1 MEIIAKTIFTTPF
14 LKGKNMNK
22 TDISILAG
30 LVLAIALTFAAD
42 SNAHAALIR
51 SQTLRL
57 HVIADDDSP
66 LAQETKLMVKNAISG
81 ICAELYCPAENYE
94 SAIKITE
101 DNLKYIEETANH
113 TLQQTNAGYTARC
126 SLEKF
131 YFDTTEYTG
140 FTLPRGE
147 YTALTVR
154 LGRAQGKNWWC
165 VVYPSLC
172 LSAAAEYSDDES
184 NTFISTDKFNIKFR
198 TVEIWQEIQQY
209 FTTAA
214 PLYTNID

>member
-1 MEIIAKTIFTTPF
+1 MK
-14 LKGKNMNK
+14 K

-30 LVLAIALTFAAD
+30 LIISLVITFAAD
-42 SNAHAALIR
+42 SNAHASQIR
-51 SQTLRL
+51 AQTLRL

-66 LAQETKLMVKNAISG
+66 AAQETKLMVKNAITG
-81 ICAELYCPAENYE
+81 ICAELYCPAENYDNAVE
-94 SAIKITE
+94 ITE
-101 DNLKYIEETANH
+101 SNLQYIEKIANH
-113 TLQQTNAGYTARC
+113 TLQQNNAGYTARC

-165 VVYPSLC
+165 VVYPALC
-172 LSAAAEYSDDES
+172 VSAAAEYSDDDN
-184 NTFISTDKFNIKFR
+184 NTFITTDKFNIKFR
-198 TVEIWQEIQQY
+198 TVEIWQDIQQY

-214 PLYTNID
+214 PLYTHIN

>member
-1 MEIIAKTIFTTPF
+1 M
-14 LKGKNMNK
+14 
-22 TDISILAG
+22 
-30 LVLAIALTFAAD
+30 
-42 SNAHAALIR
+42 
-51 SQTLRL
+51 
-57 HVIADDDSP
+57 
-66 LAQETKLMVKNAISG
+66 
-81 ICAELYCPAENYE
+81 
-94 SAIKITE
+94 
-101 DNLKYIEETANH
+101 
-113 TLQQTNAGYTARC
+113 
-126 SLEKF
+126 
-131 YFDTTEYTG
+131 TG